1 MGSEITVWWGPD
13 DMVSALGF
21 GTEENMAAVRAMKS
35 SLASWHDAT
44 PVCLID
50 RKRLGALA
58 AEQGLAGYT
67 PLERLVLATL
77 GGVAARSGVTPADK
91 RTLIGSRDDHGET
104 TGSPGGARQGRDNPL
119 QSIHVWNG
127 SSWRHWAGWSPA
139 RGSRPLTS
147 GC

>member
-1 MGSEITVWWGPD
+1 MGGEITVWWGPD

-77 GGVAARSGVTPADK
+77 GGVVARSGVTPADK
-91 RTLIGSRDDHGET
+91 RALIVLAPKGRSGRW
-104 TGSPGGARQGRDNPL
+104 GAPRSD
-119 QSIHVWNG
+119 
-127 SSWRHWAGWSPA
+127 A
-139 RGSRPLTS
+139 T
-147 GC
+147 